1 MATIGMRLKEER
13 LRLGLT
19 QPEFAA
25 VADAKTLSQIRYEA
39 DERSPDGNYFTAIA
53 EHGADITYILTGVR
67 TISAPAGSPMQM
79 VMKVTEKFGPL
90 FDQID
95 RRTGVDTCSSPTHQT
110 DDMNADSY
118 AAVPL
123 HEALLAAGAGSQAG
137 EEIIDQLAFRRDW
150 LKRIGLRPA
159 AARLARVTG
168 ASMEPTL
175 SEGDMVLI
183 DTSATEPRVVRRDPR
198 DRRRSPIYA
207 IADAGGARIKRI
219 ERPEPDQLMLLSDN
233 IDYPPE
239 LLHGHDLKEL
249 KIIGRVVWWGHT
261 VKE

>member
-1 MATIGMRLKEER
+1 MV
-13 LRLGLT
+13 
-19 QPEFAA
+19 QPELAEIGG
-25 VADAKTLSQIRYEA
+25 VGKQSQINYESGK
-39 DERSPDGNYFTAIA
+39 RQPDASYLTAIA
-53 EHGADITYILTGVR
+53 EAGADITYILTGVR

-79 VMKVTEKFGPL
+79 VMKVTEKFGPM

-95 RRTGVDTCSSPTHQT
+95 RMTGADAGASPSPQT

-150 LKRIGLRPA
+150 LKRIGLRPNS
-159 AARLARVTG
+159 ARLARVTG

-183 DTSATEPRVVRRDPR
+183 DTSVTEPRVVRRDPR